1 MCFSELAKRYPQLH
15 LLAELA
21 AGEVSAYL
29 VGGCLRDLLLG
40 RPVADLDLVLAC
52 GTTELPRR
60 FAARTGGSFFWLD
73 EERGHA
79 RVIVSTATG
88 PVTFDFAPLR
98 GADLATDLRL
108 RDFTINALAVPLV
121 ADGALIDPL
130 GGAADLARRLVRVCS
145 PQSFSDDPL
154 RLVRAYRFAA
164 ALGFALEPATAAAIP
179 LQAPLLARVAGE
191 RLRDELF
198 AILAVP
204 EPGVFLREMGEAG
217 LLAAVFGTPLPALAA
232 AAAAVD
238 AADRIGCRLASDD
251 ARFAARLQREVQEG
265 ITVVSLV
272 KLAAFLTVATP
283 AGGAW
288 QGLKLG
294 NVAAAL
300 LSRFA
305 GLDRQSCRAAAS
317 AATGAG
323 RFRFFSDRE
332 PAGPELALLA
342 HVRGELA
349 EQPCRELI
357 AYYFEH
363 YLPKGAPLLL
373 TGDEVMALLG
383 IPPGPRVG
391 EALELL
397 RLAQSLGTVATAAAA
412 RVWLRKKLLTTD
424 EPIG

>member
-1 MCFSELAKRYPQLH
+1 MCFSELANRYPQLH

-21 AGEVSAYL
+21 AGEGSAYL

-40 RPVADLDLVLAC
+40 RPVADLDLVLAG

-179 LQAPLLARVAGE
+179 LQATLLARVAGE

-204 EPGVFLREMGEAG
+204 EPGPFLRAMGEAG
-217 LLAAVFGTPLPALAA
+217 LLAAVFGTPLPALSA

-238 AADRIGCRLASDD
+238 AADRVVCRLASDD
-251 ARFAARLQREVQEG
+251 ARFAARLQQQVQEG

-283 AGGAW
+283 AGGAR

-305 GLDRQSCRAAAS
+305 GLDRQSCRAAVP
-317 AATGAG
+317 AAGAG

-397 RLAQSLGTVATAAAA
+397 RQAQSLGMVATAAAA
-412 RVWLRKKLLTTD
+412 QVWLRKKLLTTD